1 MKINTLFGKLA
12 GKSSH
17 FVLSKLGRGST
28 LPGKLALKFDND
40 ILNTLA
46 RDYEVVVITG
56 TNGKTLT
63 TALTVGILKEAFG
76 EVVTNP
82 SGANMISGIATT
94 FLTAKKGNLA
104 KISLCWKLMKLASST
119 SVIIS
124 DRAFSS
130 LPIFSVTRWTAMVRF
145 TRPTK

>member
-1 MKINTLFGKLA
+1 MLGTLA

-63 TALTVGILKEAFG
+63 TALTVGILWRSCDQSQRSQYDYGDYHNF
-76 EVVTNP
+76 P
-82 SGANMISGIATT
+82 
-94 FLTAKKGNLA
+94 
-104 KISLCWKLMKLASST
+104 
-119 SVIIS
+119 
-124 DRAFSS
+124 DH
-130 LPIFSVTRWTAMVRF
+130 
-145 TRPTK
+145 